1 MNIGQA
7 AKRCGLSAKTIRY
20 YEDIDLVVPRRQ
32 ASNEYRDYSD
42 ADVEKLAFLQRAR
55 AVGFG
60 LDECREL
67 LNLYQNTGRQA
78 SHIKDLVVGKLQ
90 QLDQQLE
97 ALNEMRA
104 TLTEMAARCVG
115 DETPRCAIIESLAH
129 PHSHSHSQPLPEP
142 AKKDA
147 IPAMSFTLVE
157 SLGGE
162 SS

>member
-1 MNIGQA
+1 LN
-7 AKRCGLSAKTIRY
+7 
-20 YEDIDLVVPRRQ
+20 D
-32 ASNEYRDYSD
+32 
-42 ADVEKLAFLQRAR
+42 
-55 AVGFG
+55 
-60 LDECREL
+60 CREL
-67 LNLYQNTGRQA
+67 FYLYQNTGLQA
-78 SHIKDLVVGKLQ
+78 NHIKDLVVGKLQ

-115 DETPRCAIIESLAH
+115 DETPRCPIIESLAH
-129 PHSHSHSQPLPEP
+129 PHSHSLPEP

>member
-7 AKRCGLSAKTIRY
+7 AKRCGLSTKTIRY

-60 LDECREL
+60 LEECREL
-67 LNLYQNTGRQA
+67 LNLYQNSQRQS
-78 SHIKDLVVGKLQ
+78 SHVKELVMGKLQ
-90 QLDQQLE
+90 QLDQQLQ

-104 TLTEMAARCVG
+104 TLTEMAERCVG
-115 DETPRCAIIESLAH
+115 NETPQCAILESLAH
-129 PHSHSHSQPLPEP
+129 PTAEP
-142 AKKDA
+142 VKSEAS
-147 IPAMSFTLVE
+147 PTMSFTLVE
-157 SLGGE
+157 NRHE
-162 SS
+162 